1 MFFYA
6 ARQPILDRNKELF
19 GYELLFRDGIDNAF
33 PNIDGDEATSKMIEG
48 SQFSF
53 GLDDFLGDKP
63 GFINF
68 TLETL
73 VKKYPSMLPKE
84 QVVVEILETIQPG
97 KRLLAECQELKEQGY
112 TLALDDYEHRNVWR
126 HFYPYIDIIK
136 IDIRSTNYQQIEE
149 IKHAIIAF
157 PHIKLL
163 AEKVE
168 TNEEFQ
174 QAMDQGF
181 TYFQGYFFSRP
192 EMMQTR
198 ALSPSQLAL
207 AELLY
212 ETSKAD
218 MDLSKITDV
227 FKRDLTL
234 SYKLLRYSNSAI
246 FKRRSEI
253 ETIKHALVVLGQA
266 ELKKFLSLL
275 FTAQISSDKPA
286 ELMRLAMTRAN
297 FAEGLASIGSDIT
310 LEKAFLTGM
319 MSLMDAIL
327 DEPIESVMEKLPL
340 SNDIKE
346 ALIHK
351 TGVLAEYLKL
361 IQCYEI
367 ADWKMANEIILCL
380 KLDASRIPDAYHQAV
395 QWANEQMKAL
405 GELT

>member
-6 ARQPILDRNKELF
+6 ARQPILDRDKTLF
-19 GYELLFRDGIDNAF
+19 GYELLFRDGVENAF

-48 SQFSF
+48 SQFAF

-84 QVVVEILETIQPG
+84 QVVVEILETVQPG
-97 KRLLAECQELKEQGY
+97 KRLLMECQQLKEQGY
-112 TLALDDYEHRNVWR
+112 TLALDDYEHKTVWR

-136 IDIRSTNYQQIEE
+136 IDFRTTNIAQIEE
-149 IKHAIIAF
+149 IKQAITAF

-168 TNEEFQ
+168 TNAEFQ
-174 QAMDQGF
+174 QALEQGF
-181 TYFQGYFFSRP
+181 SYFQGFFFSKP

-218 MDLSKITDV
+218 MDLASIAEV
-227 FKRDLTL
+227 FKRDVTL

-246 FKRRSEI
+246 FRRRAEI
-253 ETIKHALVVLGQA
+253 ETIKHAIVVLGQA

-275 FTAQISSDKPA
+275 FTAQISTDKPA

-297 FAEGLASIGSDIT
+297 FAESLAALGKNVA

-327 DEPIESVMEKLPL
+327 DEPIDSVMEKLPL
-340 SNDIKE
+340 ANEIKD

-351 TGVLAEYLKL
+351 TGILANYLQL
-361 IQCYEI
+361 IQCYEN
-367 ADWKMANEIILCL
+367 ADWTHANQIITEL
-380 KLDASRIPDAYHQAV
+380 KLDPDKIPDAYHHAV